1 MENVTLDTLYHEVK
15 RMRQEMHDLRVAVIP
30 ELEISESERKE
41 LRSIFNEMQKGK
53 EKDWREIA
61 R

>member
-1 MENVTLDTLYHEVK
+1 MENITLNALYSEIK
-15 RMRQEMHDLRVAVIP
+15 KMRQEMHDLRVAVIP

-41 LRSIFNEMQKGK
+41 LRSTFTEMQKGK
-53 EKDWREIA
+53 EKNWRELA